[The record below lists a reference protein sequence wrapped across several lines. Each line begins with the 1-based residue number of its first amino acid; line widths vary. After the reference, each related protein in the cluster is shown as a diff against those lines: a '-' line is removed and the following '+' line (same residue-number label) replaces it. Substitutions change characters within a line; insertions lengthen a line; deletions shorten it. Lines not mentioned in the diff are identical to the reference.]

1 MTKKVILLAPRSV
14 RLVSWLLNTTCT
26 EICVL
31 MQDSQL
37 DNFLLVYFECL
48 VQEQY
53 SFFKLDVPTLILLFA
68 CVVAICM
75 SSFPRICF

>member
-1 MTKKVILLAPRSV
+1 MMKKVILLAPQSV
-14 RLVSWLLNTTCT
+14 RLVSWLLNTSCT

-53 SFFKLDVPTLILLFA
+53 SFLKLDVPTLILLFA

-75 SSFPRICF
+75 SSFLRICF

>member
-1 MTKKVILLAPRSV
+1 
-14 RLVSWLLNTTCT
+14 
-26 EICVL
+26 
-31 MQDSQL
+31 MQDSHL
-37 DNFLLVYFECL
+37 DNFILVYFECL

-53 SFFKLDVPTLILLFA
+53 PFFKLDVPTLILLFA

>member
-53 SFFKLDVPTLILLFA
+53 SIFKLDVPTLILLFA